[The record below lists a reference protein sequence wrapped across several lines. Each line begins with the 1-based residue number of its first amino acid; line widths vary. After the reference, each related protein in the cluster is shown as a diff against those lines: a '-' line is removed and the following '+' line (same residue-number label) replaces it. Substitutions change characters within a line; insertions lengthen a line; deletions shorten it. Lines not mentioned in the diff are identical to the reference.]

1 MKIIVG
7 SYVTVTWPETQA
19 CHSGR
24 VTEVVGDS
32 VFVAFKGI
40 VDDDNQ
46 FIRQDDTWF
55 DASESPLTVVEL
67 VLDVI

>member
-7 SYVTVTWPETQA
+7 SLVTVTYPNQA

-32 VFVAFKGI
+32 IFVAFKNMEE
-40 VDDDNQ
+40 DDDVQ
-46 FIRQDDTWF
+46 FILQDDTWF
-55 DASESPLTVVEL
+55 DASESPLHPVVL